1 MILHTQIHNIH
12 RVAPERLLTSTP
24 RFGVESGLFS
34 FDGGATYFDVCAV
47 SLYDGVSHH
56 LGLSCAFQVW
66 RSGELY

>member
-1 MILHTQIHNIH
+1 MVLQHTQRPIY
-12 RVAPERLLTSTP
+12 RVAPERLLTPTP